1 MSEYSKQ
8 LKVAADA
15 AKEAGKLL
23 RELFDKVHT
32 VREKSKYEGFV
43 TEADIQS
50 EKIIL
55 SALKKEFP
63 DYSVLSEEAGEE
75 RKNSLYL
82 WLVDPLD
89 GTTNFKIRNPFF
101 NVSIG
106 LAKGKHVVM
115 GVIYYPILDELFYAI
130 EGKGAYLNGK
140 RLSVS
145 NTSNISSSVIG
156 FCHGGKN
163 TKAIDRAVKIYSKL
177 KHLST
182 HTRQFG
188 AVALEFCYLAAGR
201 IDVLEVTDTNPHDIA
216 AGYLIAKEAGAK
228 VTDLSGKPVD
238 ISSKDVLV
246 ANEKLHSQLLKILK
260 GF

>member
-1 MSEYSKQ
+1 MSEYSQQ
-8 LKVAADA
+8 LKVAAEA

-23 RELFDKVHT
+23 KELFDKVHT
-32 VREKSKYEGFV
+32 VREKSKFEGFV
-43 TEADIQS
+43 TEADLQS

-55 SALKKEFP
+55 SKLKKEFP
-63 DYSVLSEEAGEE
+63 EYSVLSEEAGEE
-75 RKNSLYL
+75 RKNSNYL

-106 LAKGKHVVM
+106 LAKGKQVVM
-115 GVIYYPILDELFYAI
+115 GVIYSPILDELFYSI

-140 RLSVS
+140 KISVS
-145 NTSNISSSVIG
+145 NTINLSSSVIG

-163 TKAIDRAVKIYSKL
+163 QKALERAIKIYSKL
-177 KHLST
+177 KMHCT

-188 AVALEFCYLAAGR
+188 AAALEFCYLAAGR
-201 IDVLEVTDTNPHDIA
+201 IDVLEITDTNPYDVG
-216 AGYLIAKEAGAK
+216 AGSLIAKEAGAV
-228 VTDLSGKPVD
+228 VTDLNGDPWNITKKD
-238 ISSKDVLV
+238 ILAVNS
-246 ANEKLHSQLLKILK
+246 KLHPQILKILK